1 MNTPNAADTPRIALV
16 VAMDRHGLIGRNN
29 QLPWHLPN
37 DLAHFKRLTLHKP
50 IIMGRK
56 TFESIGR
63 PLPERKNIVI
73 SRRPD
78 RYAVPGCHFVS
89 SMAAALGQAAPADE
103 VFIIGGAQLYQ
114 EGLSIAQRIYVTRI
128 EHIFSDGD
136 TWFPPLDKSWQ
147 EIACEPQPADE
158 RNLYPHAFCIL
169 ERLPCTTS

>member
-1 MNTPNAADTPRIALV
+1 MHNSDDTQAPRIALV
-16 VAMDRHGLIGRNN
+16 VAMDCHGLIGRCN

-73 SRRPD
+73 TRHPERH
-78 RYAVPGCHFVS
+78 AVPGCHFVS
-89 SMAAALGQAAPADE
+89 SMAAALGQAASAEE

-114 EGLSIAQRIYVTRI
+114 EGLSIAQRIYLTRI
-128 EHIFSDGD
+128 AHGFEDGD
-136 TWFPPLDKSWQ
+136 TWFPPLDDTWQ
-147 EIACEPQPADE
+147 EIVCEPQPADE
-158 RNLYPHAFCIL
+158 RNPYPHAFCIL
-169 ERLPCTTS
+169 ERSPCATS